1 MSNVII
7 NHIRNNHLFV
17 DVDIESLQL
26 SEENL
31 DFTSLEP
38 GKFVFK
44 KGDIANRIYLLAYGK
59 VILFSDSDQL
69 KLNDNSFFGAEL
81 LNSDTYEY
89 SAVVEES
96 SLLLSLTRDNFLP
109 LIEKDETLKEH
120 LTNWKSFTVSQNIEL
135 EPENEIDNN
144 DDLLTRDIETDL
156 GFDESDFTSEN
167 NSFIKKTGKD
177 NSEISELISSVYYE
191 PTKKIKETFQKLKET
206 ESNTE
211 KDTAITELSELIQTL
226 ENASNNAKL
235 FSQINNELQFH
246 KVNLGDLL
254 SELAEEINAKYFAS
268 LELNA
273 PEECSLN
280 LSRNDFF
287 EAIKQVVI
295 NSLESIDEGGTVKI
309 SVIYS
314 DDYTEILVED
324 NGCGIPGESV
334 NDIFEPFFSFGKQN
348 HIGLGLAIAD
358 KIISAHSGKIAV
370 KKTSDV
376 GTIFSILLP
385 LPE

>member
-7 NHIRNNHLFV
+7 NHIRNNYLFA
-17 DVDIESLQL
+17 DVDIESLRL
-26 SEENL
+26 NEEDL
-31 DFTSLEP
+31 DFTSVES

-191 PTKKIKETFQKLKET
+191 PTKK
-206 ESNTE
+206 
-211 KDTAITELSELIQTL
+211 
-226 ENASNNAKL
+226 
-235 FSQINNELQFH
+235 
-246 KVNLGDLL
+246 
-254 SELAEEINAKYFAS
+254 
-268 LELNA
+268 
-273 PEECSLN
+273 
-280 LSRNDFF
+280 
-287 EAIKQVVI
+287 
-295 NSLESIDEGGTVKI
+295 
-309 SVIYS
+309 
-314 DDYTEILVED
+314 
-324 NGCGIPGESV
+324 
-334 NDIFEPFFSFGKQN
+334 
-348 HIGLGLAIAD
+348 
-358 KIISAHSGKIAV
+358 
-370 KKTSDV
+370 
-376 GTIFSILLP
+376 
-385 LPE
+385 